1 MKVTKQGDT
10 YKVFSISEAAH
21 NFLALELT
29 DVAPERI
36 AIEGHRMGTEE
47 PSGIDAGELAQTV
60 QKAMAKGN
68 ALFGLQLFPKRI
80 QYVVSD
86 TNDMTRYEVLAQ
98 EIMTAAANDR
108 GARPPEKTGKAA
120 DLSPLPSS

>member
-1 MKVTKQGDT
+1 MKVSRHGDT
-10 YKVFSISEAAH
+10 YKVFSISESAH
-21 NFLALELT
+21 NFLALEIT

-36 AIEGHRMGTEE
+36 AIEGHRMGPEQ
-47 PSGIDAGELAQTV
+47 PSGIDGEKLVLTV

-86 TNDMTRYEVLAQ
+86 TNDMSQYEILTQ
-98 EIMTAAANDR
+98 EIMTAAAADR
-108 GARPPEKTGKAA
+108 GARPPEKAEKPAG
-120 DLSPLPSS
+120 LSPLPSS